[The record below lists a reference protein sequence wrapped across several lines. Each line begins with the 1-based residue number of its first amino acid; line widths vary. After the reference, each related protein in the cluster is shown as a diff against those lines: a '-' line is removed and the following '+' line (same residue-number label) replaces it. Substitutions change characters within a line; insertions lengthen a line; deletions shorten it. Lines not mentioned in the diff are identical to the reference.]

1 MNDTIRAILD
11 ILDDGR
17 TPELRIA
24 AAQVVGELGSK
35 DQAIV
40 SRLTRA
46 LEGAEGY
53 LSRHVLGALARIG
66 SAAAVRALVA
76 ELDRT
81 QHADVAA
88 HLLAEVGEAAAA
100 PLASAFD
107 EAGPEARAR
116 IVSILGRIPTSGS
129 LEVLEKSLLDPELSK
144 RASDAIVGHQL
155 ERLDKRGVQS
165 LKSRLVK
172 ALKAEGLAAQ
182 AVATILGLIT
192 RLDAS
197 GSRPTLL
204 KHAGPAYPGMV
215 RKAALESLVSV
226 SITPAQA
233 RDLLAYVD
241 EPDDVH
247 VVDPVIRVL
256 SSVTEWADDAVP
268 KLCELLK
275 HRDTRLCL
283 FAARAMRHAPHKDA
297 VKPLLEYL
305 DGSDPELRAA
315 ATAALGANP
324 AARDALMRAMS
335 TERNVDRYGRL
346 AAAAGPHF
354 ASLGDQALR
363 AQVEK
368 ACKLLISQDS
378 RGEILLDALAS
389 SQPDVVPGLVV
400 DKAVRFRRQRKL
412 VESIA
417 LLAFLGQADR
427 LDPEG
432 RYQLGLSRL
441 LLDSGQRKGDEV
453 DEPGDATMGYLAMLV
468 REGFPMLE
476 RLTKESMLKPEDL
489 LRVGQHFAEGVGEE
503 RRFAAEVL
511 HHVADKHGRQ
521 RAGEEARL
529 ALRADGF

>member
-182 AVATILGLIT
+182 GQIEADVALLTRAEAKGLFCSE
-192 RLDAS
+192 DEPCYPMFS
-197 GSRPTLL
+197 TLL
-204 KHAGPAYPGMV
+204 EA
-215 RKAALESLVSV
+215 
-226 SITPAQA
+226 
-233 RDLLAYVD
+233 
-241 EPDDVH
+241 
-247 VVDPVIRVL
+247 
-256 SSVTEWADDAVP
+256 
-268 KLCELLK
+268 C
-275 HRDTRLCL
+275 
-283 FAARAMRHAPHKDA
+283 
-297 VKPLLEYL
+297 
-305 DGSDPELRAA
+305 RAA
-315 ATAALGANP
+315 
-324 AARDALMRAMS
+324 
-335 TERNVDRYGRL
+335 
-346 AAAAGPHF
+346 
-354 ASLGDQALR
+354 GDT
-363 AQVEK
+363 
-368 ACKLLISQDS
+368 
-378 RGEILLDALAS
+378 
-389 SQPDVVPGLVV
+389 DV
-400 DKAVRFRRQRKL
+400 
-412 VESIA
+412 
-417 LLAFLGQADR
+417 AF
-427 LDPEG
+427 
-432 RYQLGLSRL
+432 
-441 LLDSGQRKGDEV
+441 
-453 DEPGDATMGYLAMLV
+453 
-468 REGFPMLE
+468 
-476 RLTKESMLKPEDL
+476 
-489 LRVGQHFAEGVGEE
+489 
-503 RRFAAEVL
+503 
-511 HHVADKHGRQ
+511 
-521 RAGEEARL
+521 
-529 ALRADGF
+529 LRADSVDI